1 MAPEILL
8 PSTGES
14 LEFDG
19 VAEFRGFG
27 AGGATC
33 GGLTSFGRFWGL
45 CSATKSCG
53 YSPALLALQP

>member
-19 VAEFRGFG
+19 MAEIRGFG
-27 AGGATC
+27 TGVLRVGA
-33 GGLTSFGRFWGL
+33 
-45 CSATKSCG
+45 
-53 YSPALLALQP
+53 